1 MVIVENQVNVG
12 SNCLKVIKALK
23 DSSCKVLG
31 VVTIF
36 DYGFAS
42 TYKKLE
48 KEGVDLIALTNLET
62 VLHHAENMNI
72 IDSEESKAIHAWQR
86 KPSKWTKYIMA
97 DVKYESKIG
106 QITANDAAVFAVL
119 SNLEN
124 INHFRDVIPQDKIHE
139 LEVSS
144 DRVRFKVEGL
154 GQKIAIVILEKEEY
168 KTIKFGAE
176 NMPIPFNIWIQLKQ
190 VAELDTRIRI
200 TIKTDMPAMFKMM
213 FDKKMQQ
220 GLDQAVDML
229 CQVPYNNM

>member
-1 MVIVENQVNVG
+1 
-12 SNCLKVIKALK
+12 
-23 DSSCKVLG
+23 
-31 VVTIF
+31 
-36 DYGFAS
+36 
-42 TYKKLE
+42 
-48 KEGVDLIALTNLET
+48 
-62 VLHHAENMNI
+62 
-72 IDSEESKAIHAWQR
+72 
-86 KPSKWTKYIMA
+86 MA

-154 GQKIAIVILEKEEY
+154 GQKIAIVILEKEEC

>member
-1 MVIVENQVNVG
+1 M
-12 SNCLKVIKALK
+12 
-23 DSSCKVLG
+23 
-31 VVTIF
+31 
-36 DYGFAS
+36 
-42 TYKKLE
+42 
-48 KEGVDLIALTNLET
+48 
-62 VLHHAENMNI
+62 
-72 IDSEESKAIHAWQR
+72 
-86 KPSKWTKYIMA
+86 
-97 DVKYESKIG
+97 
-106 QITANDAAVFAVL
+106 
-119 SNLEN
+119 
-124 INHFRDVIPQDKIHE
+124 IPQDKIRE